1 MRLIDADALLEELK
15 KTYKYFDLKFYI
27 EDAPTIKPSG
37 DSGVFIPDISV
48 EQLRNAPLEGVEEL
62 LAEGVMRDVLEPSKS
77 TDQKSADVP
86 SGDLIS
92 RQWLLD
98 LYDIDTTSFKE
109 TAKVPLEVI
118 IQNIKDAP
126 SVSIQPKTIA
136 NDCDLISR
144 ADAIEAVQKDIEFE
158 KEHAIP
164 YEDYDSG
171 CIGGL
176 KKAIR
181 TLNALPSADRPH
193 GEDWDKYSEEL
204 WHLAYER
211 GQNDR
216 PKGEWIRKEDNV
228 SWWVECSKCGEKP
241 LLDVYSHT
249 YEKTP
254 YCPHC
259 GADMRKE

>member
-144 ADAIEAVQKDIEFE
+144 ADAIEAVMAEGRNV
-158 KEHAIP
+158 HASE
-164 YEDYDSG
+164 Y
-171 CIGGL
+171 
-176 KKAIR
+176 A
-181 TLNALPSADRPH
+181 NAERIIHEADAVEALAMLTSADRPH

-216 PKGEWIRKEDNV
+216 LKGEWIRKEDNV